1 MTEEFAP
8 GALDPA
14 DVTAGLG
21 TAVIGCEVR
30 SYRQVGSTM
39 DLAREAAQ
47 AGAPDGLVIV
57 ADEQTAGRGRLNRQ
71 WVAPPG
77 SSLLTTTL
85 LRPRPDIA
93 PKLTIIAALAVCEAI
108 EEVTGLAVRLKWP
121 NDALINGKKVCGIL
135 IEADSDGTADNLVA
149 MVGIGLNV
157 NFDPANLTEAVF
169 PPTTLSH
176 ELGRDVDRLSL
187 LRALLRSLDRL
198 LAAAE
203 RGEPVHEQW
212 QQRLDTIGKLVR
224 VTVGND
230 VVEGLAE
237 GIGPNGELLVRK
249 GDKSVVTIL
258 AGDVTLRG

>member
-1 MTEEFAP
+1 MAEELAL

-14 DVTAGLG
+14 AVTAGLD
-21 TAVIGCEVR
+21 TAVVGREVR

-39 DLAREAAQ
+39 DLARAAAQ
-47 AGAPDGLVIV
+47 SGAPDGRVIV

-85 LRPRPDIA
+85 LRPRPEIA
-93 PKLTIIAALAVCEAI
+93 AKLTIIAALAVCEAI
-108 EEVTGLAVRLKWP
+108 EEVTGLTVRLKWP

-135 IEADSDGTADNLVA
+135 IEAESDADGPLVA
-149 MVGIGLNV
+149 LVGIGLNV

-176 ELGRDVDRLSL
+176 ELGRDVDRLPL
-187 LRALLRSLDRL
+187 LRALLRRLDAL
-198 LAAAE
+198 LAAAA
-203 RGEPVHEQW
+203 RGVPVHEQW
-212 QQRLDTIGKLVR
+212 QRRLDTLGQRVR
-224 VTVGND
+224 VTVGAD
-230 VVEGLAE
+230 VMEGLAE
-237 GIGPNGELLVRK
+237 GVGPNGELLVRRSD
-249 GDKSVVTIL
+249 GTLTTVV